1 MADPQRIESM
11 EGQVTR
17 AEAIGTIRG
26 FQDTLPEESPYRGLT
41 NQQIMECFPFEDRR
55 LFVARQDAAVP
66 SEVVPR
72 EDVAAVIDVLG
83 IYAEDARAI
92 TNLIDPFQEI
102 QEDVRALTSERI
114 VRRTDEERADLMYL
128 AEKTDPQYN
137 RSVADYARLRPDAVD
152 NVSFGRAI
160 RAIKARAPDWNGVGD
175 IPDELGQCSLCLDNK
190 PIYAFHLS
198 IVGPSPAVAAAAA
211 AAAAAADAAR
221 AAAAAPDAAPDA
233 AVRAANAAEYAADA
247 AARAAPTPHTFL
259 CINCVLDHF
268 NDQTVGPNIECFER
282 PGCRLSL
289 YEHIIYK
296 TVIRAPE
303 AERNDLL
310 ARLND
315 IITTRRTNF
324 QQKKNRLNI
333 FDDESDADM
342 YLEHFFRSLE
352 VPRVDI
358 DNMEIIRLELQR
370 RGLILT
376 AEQLLE
382 KIEEYNNRL
391 DIRIRGILT
400 ELIDEEDH
408 EVSDEDLEIARESLG
423 LIGIDTTVEQL
434 RATLTLIDRQKAEEF
449 GINVDAVIESRRA
462 EHARKREVVEKRRA
476 EGAQARAARAQDAAA
491 QAQAA
496 RRERTIAEIQ
506 RLREAGQRVAIDW
519 TLNGKAIGITFEE
532 KENGTTGTLERT
544 HICPY
549 CYQKEEFLV
558 NCAFVK
564 HQNPHTGNAVPCPSG
579 YAHQAEIFYPFAV
592 NHVAP
597 MWCRICCRPA
607 GPGGHDHSRIDGR
620 GVEPRPEGGGRDIY
634 GFDNAERAC
643 INNGGG
649 GRVEFLVR
657 VFAIRDQILEDLNNG
672 LYVYDLAM
680 KGRIFNRT
688 MSNGYLGAVQRW
700 KTRVPGS
707 EREPNIVRALDTI
720 AQGTRDS
727 RSEATLKRFRERIA
741 ADIERMHDARRRGVE
756 GAQANRLMVSIVIPY
771 ILDPPKLLP
780 DWIPKSKPH
789 RFVGGSRSKTV
800 RRQTYKKRS
809 KNKQSRRSKYSR
821 K

>member
-17 AEAIGTIRG
+17 AEAIRNIRG

-55 LFVARQDAAVP
+55 LFVPRQDAAVVPPPSP

-72 EDVAAVIDVLG
+72 EDVAEVINVLG
-83 IYAEDARAI
+83 IYAEDGRAI
-92 TNLIDPFQEI
+92 TNLIDPFQDI
-102 QEDVRALTSERI
+102 QEDVRVITSARI
-114 VRRTDEERADLMYL
+114 VRRTVEERADLMHL
-128 AEKTDPQYN
+128 AEQTDPQYN
-137 RSVADYARLRPDAVD
+137 RSVADYARLRPDGD

-160 RAIKARAPDWNGVGD
+160 RAIKARAPDWNGVD
-175 IPDELGQCSLCLDNK
+175 VIPDELGSCEICMLDKPLYALHLTNVGQNSHSFVCIDCLLN
-190 PIYAFHLS
+190 
-198 IVGPSPAVAAAAA
+198 
-211 AAAAAADAAR
+211 
-221 AAAAAPDAAPDA
+221 
-233 AVRAANAAEYAADA
+233 
-247 AARAAPTPHTFL
+247 
-259 CINCVLDHF
+259 HF
-268 NDQTVGPNIECFER
+268 RGQTEGSNIECFQHPE
-282 PGCRLSL
+282 CMLSL
-289 YEHIIYK
+289 YEYMIYK
-296 TVIRAPE
+296 TVKNAPE
-303 AERNDLL
+303 AERNALL
-310 ARLND
+310 VILNT
-315 IITTRRTNF
+315 IITERRTNF

-333 FDDESDADM
+333 FDDESNADF

-352 VPRVDI
+352 VSGVDI
-358 DNMEIIRLELQR
+358 DNIEIIRLELQR

-376 AEQLLE
+376 AEQLRE

-400 ELIDEEDH
+400 ELIAEEDH
-408 EVSDEDLEIARESLG
+408 EVSDEDLEIVRESLG

-449 GINVDAVIESRRA
+449 GIEVAAVIASRRA
-462 EHARKREVVEKRRA
+462 EYARKREAVEKRRA
-476 EGAQARAARAQDAAA
+476 EGAAAREARD
-491 QAQAA
+491 QAE
-496 RRERTIAEIQ
+496 RRDRTIADIQ
-506 RLREAGQRVAIDW
+506 RLRAARQRVAIDW
-519 TLNGKAIGITFEE
+519 TLDGDDIGITLEE
-532 KENGTTGTLERT
+532 KPNGTTGTLERT

-564 HQNPHTGNAVPCPSG
+564 HQDPETGNAVPCPTG
-579 YAHQAEIFYPFAV
+579 YVGEATAMYPFGV
-592 NHVAP
+592 VGIAP

-607 GPGGHDHSRIDGR
+607 GPGGHDHYRIDGR
-620 GVEPRPEGGGRDIY
+620 GIEPRPEGVLDIY

-657 VFAIRDQILEDLNNG
+657 VFAIRDQILEDFNNG

-707 EREPNIVRALDTI
+707 EREPNIVRALSI
-720 AQGTRDS
+720 LAQGTRDS
-727 RSEATLKRFRERIA
+727 RSEATLKRFRQRID
-741 ADIERMHDARRRGVE
+741 ADIERMHAAQQRGAGRFE
-756 GAQANRLMVSIVIPY
+756 AGRIMSSINIPY
-771 ILDPPKLLP
+771 ILDPPQLRP
-780 DWIPKSKPH
+780 DWIPESPGH
-789 RFVGGSRSKTV
+789 RFVGGSLSKTV

-809 KNKQSRRSKYSR
+809 KNKHSRRSKSSH